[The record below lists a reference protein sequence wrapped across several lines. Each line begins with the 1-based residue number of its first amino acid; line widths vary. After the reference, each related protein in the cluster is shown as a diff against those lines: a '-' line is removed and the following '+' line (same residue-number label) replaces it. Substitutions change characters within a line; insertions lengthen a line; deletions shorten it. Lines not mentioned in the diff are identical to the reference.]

1 MYLTFLIM
9 CSNKSVL
16 YKIAS
21 VLTIVGGLNWGM
33 VGFFDMD
40 LVQML
45 FSSVE
50 MLPTI
55 VYCLVGLSALYLAAT
70 TCLTCKD

>member
-1 MYLTFLIM
+1 MYLTILIM
-9 CSNKSVL
+9 SSNKSML

-21 VLTIVGGLNWGM
+21 TLTIIGGLNWGM

-55 VYCLVGLSALYLAAT
+55 VYCLVGLSALYVAF